1 MNIETRGQNM
11 IRNILANF
19 VQKADENRLRLLF
32 TVASELAG
40 GLTDRDA
47 MDTVSAAIINHL
59 QTMTESELVMTLK
72 YIHALKDFREVTA

>member
-19 VQKADENRLRLLF
+19 VQKADENHLRLLF

-59 QTMTESELVMTLK
+59 QTMTEEERVMTLK
-72 YIHALKDFREVTA
+72 YIHALKDFREVPA